1 MFKEF
6 YKKIFKSRKLLSPEE
21 TVRLE
26 KELEMLQK
34 EVDTREKQVDK
45 FKTLILQDPDNS
57 TRYVKRMKVHTD
69 LLKEQKKRLEEI
81 EIKLLDK

>member
-6 YKKIFKSRKLLSPEE
+6 YKKIFKSRKLLPPEE
-21 TVRLE
+21 IARLE
-26 KELEMLQK
+26 EEVENLQ
-34 EVDTREKQVDK
+34 REIVIRKKQVDK

-57 TRYVKRMKVHTD
+57 KRYVKRIKVHTD
-69 LLKEQKKRLEEI
+69 LLREQEIRLEEI

>member
-21 TVRLE
+21 AVRLE
-26 KELEMLQK
+26 EEVAILQK
-34 EVDTREKQVDK
+34 EIHIREKQVDK
-45 FKTLILQDPDNS
+45 FKTLILEDPDN
-57 TRYVKRMKVHTD
+57 TKRYVKRMKVHVD
-69 LLKEQKKRLEEI
+69 LLRDQKRKLEEM

>member
-57 TRYVKRMKVHTD
+57 IRYVKRMKVHTD
-69 LLKEQKKRLEEI
+69 LLREQKRRLEEI
-81 EIKLLDK
+81 EIKLLGK

>member
-21 TVRLE
+21 TARLE
-26 KELEMLQK
+26 EELEILQK

-57 TRYVKRMKVHTD
+57 TRYVKRIKIHTD